1 MDKTTTA
8 LVSAAAGA
16 VFTVLATWVKSYV
29 DYLRGS
35 RRDLL
40 YGALACRDRLEK
52 IKAVLKRLP
61 ERAKVDWEDLP
72 DSDSQKKTIN
82 NELYLLG
89 KDLDYYLNAIAAARA
104 KDRREHR
111 LVYDCARPILI
122 DHDLREIDV
131 VIESMRTASEDRPT
145 RKSRIRAQARQR

>member
-1 MDKTTTA
+1 VDKTTTA
-8 LVSAAAGA
+8 LVGAVAGA

-52 IKAVLKRLP
+52 IKRVLERLP
-61 ERAKVDWEDLP
+61 EGAKAKWEDLP
-72 DSDSQKKTIN
+72 DSDGRKKTIK

-89 KDLDYYLNAIAAARA
+89 EDFDRYLKAIAAARA

-111 LVYDCARPILI
+111 AIYDGARSILI
-122 DHDLREIDV
+122 DPNLREIDAAS
-131 VIESMRTASEDRPT
+131 ESLRTASEG
-145 RKSRIRAQARQR
+145 

>member
-52 IKAVLKRLP
+52 IKRVLERLP

-72 DSDSQKKTIN
+72 DSDSQKQTIN

-89 KDLDYYLNAIAAARA
+89 KDLDYYLHAIAAARA

-111 LVYDCARPILI
+111 LVYDGAKPILI
-122 DHDLREIDV
+122 DHDLREIDL

-145 RKSRIRAQARQR
+145 RKSRIRAQVRQR